1 MSPRRVAVST
11 GGGDAPGLNAALR
24 AVAVAAG
31 RRGWEVVGIRR
42 GYAGLL
48 EPGGEGLIPLD
59 RETTRGIAHLGGTIL
74 GTNNRGDPFRWP
86 VERGG
91 VRVAEDASALLVER
105 FRELGFAAL
114 VTLGGD
120 GSMQIAGRLLERGLP
135 RAIGLP
141 KTIDGDLRGTERT
154 FGFDTAVATAVD
166 ALDRLHTTAEAH
178 DRVMVVEVMGRYAGW
193 IALASG
199 LAGGADAVLLP
210 EFPFDLARVA
220 EKVREREDAGRAFSI
235 VVVAE
240 GAREREGQLSVVAGA
255 DAFREHPRLGGVGE
269 RVADAIAR
277 LTGKEARALCL
288 GHLLRGGSPV
298 ASDRLLALELGAEA
312 ARVLDETSASGVVV
326 VRGGRPA
333 LVPFDECTGGFRPVP
348 ADHPWIRAA
357 RGMGLCLG

>member
-1 MSPRRVAVST
+1 MSRGRVAVST

-24 AVAVAAG
+24 AVTVAAV
-31 RRGWEVVGIRR
+31 RRGWEVIGIRR

-48 EPGGEGLIPLD
+48 EPGDAGLLPLD

-74 GTNNRGDPFRWP
+74 GTNNRGDPFRWA
-86 VERGG
+86 VERDG
-91 VRVAEDASALLVER
+91 VRAAEDASGRLVSR
-105 FRELGFAAL
+105 FRELGLQAL

-120 GSMQIAGRLLERGLP
+120 GSMQIAARLLERGLP

-166 ALDRLHTTAEAH
+166 ALDRLHSTAEAH

-193 IALASG
+193 IALAAG

-210 EFPFDLARVA
+210 ERPFELERVA
-220 EKVREREDAGRAFSI
+220 AKVREREAAGRRFSI

-240 GAREREGQLSVVAGA
+240 GAREREGALAVRAGA
-255 DAFREHPRLGGVGE
+255 DAFAEHPRLGGIGE
-269 RVADAIAR
+269 RVAAGLAER
-277 LTGKEARALCL
+277 TAKETRALCL

-312 ARVLDETSASGVVV
+312 ARVLDETDSSGVVV
-326 VRGGRPA
+326 VRDGRPR
-333 LVPFDECTGGFRPVP
+333 LVPFAECTGGFRPVP
-348 ADHPWIRAA
+348 EDHPWMLAA
-357 RGMGLCLG
+357 RGMGISLG